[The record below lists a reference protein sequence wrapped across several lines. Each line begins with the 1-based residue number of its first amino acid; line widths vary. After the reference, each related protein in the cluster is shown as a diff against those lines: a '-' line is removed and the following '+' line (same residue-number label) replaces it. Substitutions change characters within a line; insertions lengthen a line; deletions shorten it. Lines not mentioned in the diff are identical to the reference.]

1 MKYCGQYS
9 NKIDI
14 SLFDE
19 ISILYDKQD
28 RQLISFLQKHS
39 NQRVI
44 LIITDIEDFLQAKE
58 WIKLNAI
65 YEKYP
70 DFNFAVCFKEI
81 SRFQEAPDALLQ
93 CIKELKM
100 PFFTGYV
107 ATNFDQLHYLC
118 NLGISDI
125 YLAEDIC
132 FNLKRAR
139 AVCDRYKV
147 QIRAFPNVGQCSV
160 KSGPAL
166 KKFFIRPEDVEEY
179 SDCIDILE
187 FWGPL
192 DRQET
197 LLRIYKKGA
206 WYGDL
211 KDLILDFDLS
221 LDSRCIVSTFG
232 AMRKSCDRKCI
243 KGDPCA
249 ACDKVLKIGQ
259 KLANNNVFIKQKKNN

>member
-9 NKIDI
+9 NKIDMTI
-14 SLFDE
+14 FDE

-28 RQLISFLQKHS
+28 RQLISFLQKHL

-44 LIITDIEDFLQAKE
+44 LIITDIEDFLQTEE

-70 DFNFAVCFKEI
+70 DFNFTICFKEI
-81 SRFQEAPDALLQ
+81 SKFQEVSNSLLQ

-100 PFFTGYV
+100 PFFIGCV
-107 ATNFDQLHYLC
+107 ATNFDQLQYLC
-118 NLGISDI
+118 GLGVSDV
-125 YLAEDIC
+125 YLGEDIC
-132 FNLKRAR
+132 FDLRRAR

-166 KKFFIRPEDVEEY
+166 KKFFIRPEDIEEY
-179 SDCIDILE
+179 SDYIDTLE

-192 DRQET
+192 DRQGI
-197 LLRIYKKGA
+197 LLQIYKKGV
-206 WYGDL
+206 WNGDL

-221 LDSRCIVSTFG
+221 FDSRTIMPDF
-232 AMRKSCDRKCI
+232 AYIRKNCGRKCM
-243 KGDPCA
+243 KGERCSI
-249 ACDKVLKIGQ
+249 CDTVYRISQ
-259 KLANNNVFIKQKKNN
+259 KLADKNIIFKQKKTD